1 MVEYDLT
8 KETDE
13 DIRYDIVEDT
23 VDSLKELIYEKIKD
37 LPRGEQL
44 NNKLEEIYDVVNNC

>member
-1 MVEYDLT
+1 MVCHCYRE
-8 KETDE
+8 E

-23 VDSLKELIYEKIKD
+23 VDSLRELIYEKIKD

-44 NNKLEEIYDVVNNC
+44 NNKLEEIYDVVKNC